1 MRHDPLLAIRN
12 DLVHRIDDLQ
22 CNCARMNGTE
32 MCEALGDIRR
42 IAGRHQLDAIERLAS
57 LLSSVIAYNGHRQVA
72 LNYLNLM
79 RDAAQ
84 AIALDT
90 HATQIFLAAAA
101 VRGCR

>member
-1 MRHDPLLAIRN
+1 VRHDPLLVIRS
-12 DLVHRIDDLQ
+12 DLMQRIDALQ
-22 CNCARMNGTE
+22 GNCARMTCTE
-32 MCEALGDIRR
+32 MCEALDSIRR
-42 IAGRHQLDAIERLAS
+42 ISGQYQFEAIERLAS

-84 AIALDT
+84 SIALDT
-90 HATQIFLAAAA
+90 QATQIFLAAAA